1 MTSER
6 SWRRRK
12 RSVTDEELSA
22 RLQQKERCAE
32 KATSSGTAFKATDS
46 YLEVCDGLYREK
58 GWGVLA
64 FATAGIAALCLTAMT
79 AWMATH
85 VPAAIEQKGQANLS
99 RWVLGFFTLVEV
111 GVFILPLRSLLK
123 DCFNYTRKPIRF
135 NRIDRKI
142 YAFRHNG
149 PGGVVSVPW
158 DDAFLYV
165 ERQPKAGLT
174 STAPRMVRCLV
185 LDEQGQV
192 ADSFRIGK
200 RVVLAYSEEGELG
213 RRVMAELY
221 EDFEYYRRFME
232 DGPASLPPVA
242 EFLSTKVSF
251 RNSLKLQF
259 DGMSDMFRSG
269 NLFLLLVGIVAAIP
283 TLLLAVAYHLAQL
296 TCREPV
302 WPDDVERACTPSPR
316 QTEGIAS

>member
-1 MTSER
+1 MPQ
-6 SWRRRK
+6 RK
-12 RSVTDEELSA
+12 P
-22 RLQQKERCAE
+22 CAE
-32 KATSSGTAFKATDS
+32 TAKSSGTVFKATDS

-58 GWGVLA
+58 GRGVLA
-64 FATAGIAALCLTAMT
+64 FFTAGIGALCLTAMLS
-79 AWMATH
+79 WMA
-85 VPAAIEQKGQANLS
+85 VNVFPAIQQKGDANAAH
-99 RWVLGFFTLVEV
+99 WGFGFLALAAFGVFTLSV
-111 GVFILPLRSLLK
+111 RSLLG
-123 DCFNYTRKPIRF
+123 DCFNYTRRPIRF
-135 NRIDRKI
+135 NRSDRTI

-174 STAPRMVRCLV
+174 STAPRVVRCLV
-185 LDEQGQV
+185 LDEQGRV
-192 ADSFRIGK
+192 ADSVPIGK
-200 RVVLAYSEEGELG
+200 RVVLASSEQGEFG
-213 RRVMAELY
+213 RQVMAALY

-259 DGMSDMFRSG
+259 EGLWDMLSSRNG
-269 NLFLLLVGIVAAIP
+269 FLTLLGIVAAIP
-283 TLLLAVAYHLAQL
+283 TFILALAYHLAQL

-302 WPDDVERACTPSPR
+302 WPDDVERACMSPPG
-316 QTEGIAS
+316 QTEGLAS

>member
-1 MTSER
+1 MTSNGI
-6 SWRRRK
+6 WRRTK
-12 RSVTDEELSA
+12 RSLTDDEVAA
-22 RLQQKERCAE
+22 RLQQKEPCAE
-32 KATSSGTAFKATDS
+32 QAASSGTIFEATDS

-64 FATAGIAALCLTAMT
+64 FFTAGIAALCLIAMT

-85 VPAAIEQKGQANLS
+85 VPAAIEQKGQASLAH
-99 RWVLGFFTLVEV
+99 WVLGIFLLVET
-111 GVFILPLRSLLK
+111 GVFIFPLRSLLK

-192 ADSFRIGK
+192 SGSFRIGK
-200 RVVLAYSEEGELG
+200 RVVLASSEDGDLG
-213 RRVMAELY
+213 KKVMAELY

-232 DGPASLPPVA
+232 DGPASLPPVS

-283 TLLLAVAYHLAQL
+283 TFLLAVAYHLAQL

>member
-1 MTSER
+1 MTSNR
-6 SWRRRK
+6 SWRSTK

-32 KATSSGTAFKATDS
+32 KPMSRGTVFKATES

-64 FATAGIAALCLTAMT
+64 FSTAGLAALCLTAMA
-79 AWMATH
+79 AWMAID
-85 VPAAIEQKGQANLS
+85 VFPAIRQKGLATAAHWS
-99 RWVLGFFTLVEV
+99 FGVLALAAF
-111 GVFILPLRSLLK
+111 GVFMLSVRSLLG
-123 DCFNYTRKPIRF
+123 DCFNYTRRPIRF

-174 STAPRMVRCLV
+174 STAPRMIRCLV
-185 LDEQGQV
+185 LDAQGQV
-192 ADSFRIGK
+192 SDSFRIGK

-213 RRVMAELY
+213 RKVMAELY

-232 DGPASLPPVA
+232 DGPASLPPVS

-283 TLLLAVAYHLAQL
+283 TFLLAVAYHLAQL

-302 WPDDVERACTPSPR
+302 WPDDVERACAPSPR

>member
-1 MTSER
+1 MTSNG
-6 SWRRRK
+6 SWRRTK
-12 RSVTDEELSA
+12 RSPTDAEVSA
-22 RLQQKERCAE
+22 RLRQKEPCAE
-32 KATSSGTAFKATDS
+32 SARSTGTVFKATDT

-64 FATAGIAALCLTAMT
+64 FSTAGTAALCLMAMT
-79 AWMATH
+79 AWMVTH
-85 VPAAIEQKGQANLS
+85 VPAAIQQKGQASLAH
-99 RWVLGFFTLVEV
+99 WVLGVFLLVEA

-135 NRIDRKI
+135 NRVDRKI
-142 YAFRHNG
+142 YAFRRNG
-149 PGGVVSVPW
+149 PGGVISVPW

-192 ADSFRIGK
+192 SDSFRIGK
-200 RVVLAYSEEGELG
+200 RVVLASSEEGEVG
-213 RRVMAELY
+213 KRVMAELY

-232 DGPASLPPVA
+232 DGPDSLPPVV
-242 EFLSTKVSF
+242 EFLSTEISF

-259 DGMSDMFRSG
+259 EGMSAMFRSG
-269 NLFLLLVGIVAAIP
+269 NLFLQFMGFVGAIP
-283 TLLLAVAYHLAQL
+283 TFLLAVAYHLAQL

-302 WPDDVERACTPSPR
+302 WPDEVGSACSPAAK
-316 QTEGIAS
+316 QAEGAAS

>member
-1 MTSER
+1 MTFNK
-6 SWRRRK
+6 SWGRTK
-12 RSVTDEELSA
+12 RSPTDAEVSA
-22 RLQQKERCAE
+22 RLLQKLPCAE
-32 KATSSGTAFKATDS
+32 KAMSTGTVFKATDS

-64 FATAGIAALCLTAMT
+64 FFTAGVGALCLTAMFS
-79 AWMATH
+79 WMAIN
-85 VPAAIEQKGQANLS
+85 VFPALQQKGLANAAH
-99 RWVLGFFTLVEV
+99 WGFGLLALAAFGVFTLS
-111 GVFILPLRSLLK
+111 GRSLLV
-123 DCFNYTRKPIRF
+123 DCFNYTRRPIRF
-135 NRIDRKI
+135 NRVDGKI

-174 STAPRMVRCLV
+174 STAPRVVRCLV

-192 ADSFRIGK
+192 ADSFPIGK
-200 RVVLAYSEEGELG
+200 RVALAYSEEGDLG
-213 RRVMAELY
+213 RQVMAELY

-232 DGPASLPPVA
+232 DGPDSVPPVT

-269 NLFLLLVGIVAAIP
+269 NLFLLFVGIIAAIP
-283 TLLLAVAYHLAQL
+283 TFLLAVAYHGAQL

-302 WPDDVERACTPSPR
+302 WPDDIERACMPSPE
-316 QTEGIAS
+316 QTEGVAS

>member
-1 MTSER
+1 MTSNG
-6 SWRRRK
+6 SWRRK
-12 RSVTDEELSA
+12 NRSLTDDEISA
-22 RLQQKERCAE
+22 RLQQKNPCAE
-32 KATSSGTAFKATDS
+32 RATSSGTVFKATDS

-64 FATAGIAALCLTAMT
+64 FFTAGVGALCLTAMFS
-79 AWMATH
+79 WMAIN
-85 VPAAIEQKGQANLS
+85 VFPALQQKGQANAAH
-99 RWVLGFFTLVEV
+99 WGFGLLALAAFGVFTLC
-111 GVFILPLRSLLK
+111 LRPLLG

>member
-1 MTSER
+1 MTSNGI
-6 SWRRRK
+6 WRRK
-12 RSVTDEELSA
+12 NRSLTEAEMSA
-22 RLQQKERCAE
+22 RLRQKEQCAE
-32 KATSSGTAFKATDS
+32 RAMSSGTIFRATDS
-46 YLEVCDGLYREK
+46 YLEVCDGLFREK

-64 FATAGIAALCLTAMT
+64 FFTAGIGALCLTALV

-85 VPAAIEQKGQANLS
+85 PPTAIQQKGQTGLVH
-99 RWVLGFFTLVEV
+99 WTFGVFTLVGI

-123 DCFNYTRKPIRF
+123 DCFNYTRRPIRF

-165 ERQPKAGLT
+165 ERQPKTGLT

-192 ADSFRIGK
+192 SDSFRIGK

-213 RRVMAELY
+213 RKVMAELY

-269 NLFLLLVGIVAAIP
+269 NLFLLLVGVVAAIP
-283 TLLLAVAYHLAQL
+283 TFLLAVAYHLAQL

-302 WPDDVERACTPSPR
+302 WPDDVERACTPSSR

>member
-1 MTSER
+1 MTD
-6 SWRRRK
+6 
-12 RSVTDEELSA
+12 TELLA

-32 KATSSGTAFKATDS
+32 KATSSGTIFKATGS

-64 FATAGIAALCLTAMT
+64 FSTAGTAALCLIAMT

-85 VPAAIEQKGQANLS
+85 VPAAIEQKGQASLAH
-99 RWVLGFFTLVEV
+99 WVLGVFLLVEA
-111 GVFILPLRSLLK
+111 GVFILPLRSLLN

-135 NRIDRKI
+135 NRVDRKI

-149 PGGVVSVPW
+149 PGGVISVPW

-185 LDEQGQV
+185 LDEQGRV
-192 ADSFRIGK
+192 SDSFRIGK
-200 RVVLAYSEEGELG
+200 RVVLASSEEGEVG
-213 RRVMAELY
+213 KRVMAELY

-232 DGPASLPPVA
+232 DGPASVPPVT

-269 NLFLLLVGIVAAIP
+269 NVFLQFMGLIGAIP
-283 TLLLAVAYHLAQL
+283 TFLLAVAYHLAQL

-302 WPDDVERACTPSPR
+302 WPDDVERACMSSPK
-316 QTEGIAS
+316 QPEGVAS

>member
-1 MTSER
+1 
-6 SWRRRK
+6 
-12 RSVTDEELSA
+12 VTDAELSA
-22 RLQQKERCAE
+22 RLQQKEPCAE
-32 KATSSGTAFKATDS
+32 KATSSGTVFKATDS

-85 VPAAIEQKGQANLS
+85 VPDAIRQKGQTGLVH
-99 RWVLGFFTLVEV
+99 WTFGLFTLVGI
-111 GVFILPLRSLLK
+111 GVFILPLRSLLQ

-135 NRIDRKI
+135 NRVDRKI

-174 STAPRMVRCLV
+174 STAPRMIRCLV
-185 LDEQGQV
+185 LDDQGQV
-192 ADSFRIGK
+192 SDSFRIGK
-200 RVVLAYSEEGELG
+200 RVVLASSEEGELG
-213 RRVMAELY
+213 KRVMTELY
-221 EDFEYYRRFME
+221 EDFEYYHRFME

-251 RNSLKLQF
+251 GNSLKLQF
-259 DGMSDMFRSG
+259 DAMSDMFRSG
-269 NLFLLLVGIVAAIP
+269 NLFLLLVGLIGAIP
-283 TLLLAVAYHLAQL
+283 TFLLAVAYHLAQL

-302 WPDDVERACTPSPR
+302 WPDDVERACVSSPR
-316 QTEGIAS
+316 QAEEIAS

>member
-1 MTSER
+1 MFFSGM
-6 SWRRRK
+6 WRRTK
-12 RSVTDEELSA
+12 RSVTDTEVSA
-22 RLQQKERCAE
+22 RLSQKEACTETA
-32 KATSSGTAFKATDS
+32 KSSGTIFKATDS

-58 GWGVLA
+58 GWGLLA
-64 FATAGIAALCLTAMT
+64 FSTAGVGALCLTTMVS
-79 AWMATH
+79 WMAIN
-85 VPAAIEQKGQANLS
+85 VSPAIRQKGDADAAHWAFGILA
-99 RWVLGFFTLVEV
+99 LVAFGLFMLCV
-111 GVFILPLRSLLK
+111 RSLLT
-123 DCFNYTRKPIRF
+123 DCFNYTRRPIRF

-165 ERQPKAGLT
+165 ERQPKTGLT

-192 ADSFRIGK
+192 SDSFRIGK

-213 RRVMAELY
+213 RKVMAELY

-283 TLLLAVAYHLAQL
+283 TFLLAVAYHLAQL

-302 WPDDVERACTPSPR
+302 WPDDVERACTPSSR

>member
-1 MTSER
+1 MFS
-6 SWRRRK
+6 SGMWRRTK
-12 RSVTDEELSA
+12 WSVTDTEVSA
-22 RLQQKERCAE
+22 RLRQKEACTE
-32 KATSSGTAFKATDS
+32 TPKSSGTIFKATDS

-64 FATAGIAALCLTAMT
+64 FSTAGVGALCLTTMLS
-79 AWMATH
+79 WMAIN
-85 VPAAIEQKGQANLS
+85 VSPAIRQKGDADSAHWAFGILA
-99 RWVLGFFTLVEV
+99 LVAFGLFMLCV
-111 GVFILPLRSLLK
+111 RSLLN
-123 DCFNYTRKPIRF
+123 DCFNYRRKPIRF

-165 ERQPKAGLT
+165 ERQPKTGLT

-213 RRVMAELY
+213 RKVMAELY

-283 TLLLAVAYHLAQL
+283 TFLLAVAYHLAQL

-302 WPDDVERACTPSPR
+302 WPDDVERACTPSPK
-316 QTEGIAS
+316 QTEGVAS

>member
-1 MTSER
+1 MFFSGM
-6 SWRRRK
+6 WRRTK
-12 RSVTDEELSA
+12 RSVTDTEVSA
-22 RLQQKERCAE
+22 RLSQKEACTETA
-32 KATSSGTAFKATDS
+32 KSSGTIFKATDS

-58 GWGVLA
+58 GWGLLA
-64 FATAGIAALCLTAMT
+64 FSTAGVGALCLTTMVS
-79 AWMATH
+79 WMAIN
-85 VPAAIEQKGQANLS
+85 VSPAIRQKGDADAAHWAFGILA
-99 RWVLGFFTLVEV
+99 LVAFGLFMLCV
-111 GVFILPLRSLLK
+111 RSLLT
-123 DCFNYTRKPIRF
+123 DCFNYTRRPIRF

-165 ERQPKAGLT
+165 ERQPKTGLT

-192 ADSFRIGK
+192 SDSFRIGK

-213 RRVMAELY
+213 RKVMAELY

-242 EFLSTKVSF
+242 EFLSTRVSF

-283 TLLLAVAYHLAQL
+283 TFLLAVAYHLAQL

-302 WPDDVERACTPSPR
+302 WPDDVERACTPSSR

>member
-1 MTSER
+1 MFFSGM
-6 SWRRRK
+6 WRRTK
-12 RSVTDEELSA
+12 RSVTDTEVSA
-22 RLQQKERCAE
+22 RLSQKEACTETA
-32 KATSSGTAFKATDS
+32 KSSGTIFKATDS

-58 GWGVLA
+58 GWGLLA
-64 FATAGIAALCLTAMT
+64 FSTAGVGALCLTTMVS
-79 AWMATH
+79 WMAIN
-85 VPAAIEQKGQANLS
+85 VSPAIRQKGDADAAHWAFGILA
-99 RWVLGFFTLVEV
+99 LVAFGLFMLCV
-111 GVFILPLRSLLK
+111 RSLLT
-123 DCFNYTRKPIRF
+123 DCFNYTRRPIRF

-165 ERQPKAGLT
+165 ERQPKTGLT

-192 ADSFRIGK
+192 SDSFRIGK

-213 RRVMAELY
+213 RKVMAELY

-283 TLLLAVAYHLAQL
+283 TFLLAVAYHLAQL

-302 WPDDVERACTPSPR
+302 WPDDVERACTPSSR
-316 QTEGIAS
+316 QTEGIAL

>member
-1 MTSER
+1 MTSIG
-6 SWRRRK
+6 SWRRMK
-12 RSVTDEELSA
+12 RSPTDAEVSA
-22 RLQQKERCAE
+22 RLQQKKPCAE
-32 KATSSGTAFKATDS
+32 RATSRGTVFAATDT

-64 FATAGIAALCLTAMT
+64 FFTAGIGALCLTAMT

-85 VPAAIEQKGQANLS
+85 VPAAIQQKGQTGLVH
-99 RWVLGFFTLVEV
+99 WTFGLFTLVGI

-123 DCFNYTRKPIRF
+123 DCFNYTRRPIRF
-135 NRIDRKI
+135 NRVDRKI

-174 STAPRMVRCLV
+174 STAARMIHCLV

-192 ADSFRIGK
+192 SDSFRIGK

-213 RRVMAELY
+213 RRVMSELY

-232 DGPASLPPVA
+232 DGPGSVPPVA
-242 EFLSTKVSF
+242 EYLSTKVAF
-251 RNSLKLQF
+251 RNSLNLQF

-269 NLFLLLVGIVAAIP
+269 NLFLQFVGVIAAIP
-283 TLLLAVAYHLAQL
+283 TFLLAVAYHGAQL

-302 WPDDVERACTPSPR
+302 WPDDIERACMPSPE
-316 QTEGIAS
+316 QTEGVAS

>member
-1 MTSER
+1 MTSMG
-6 SWRRRK
+6 SWRSAK
-12 RSVTDEELSA
+12 RFLTDAERSA

-32 KATSSGTAFKATDS
+32 KAASSGTVFKATDT

-64 FATAGIAALCLTAMT
+64 FFTAGIAALCLMAMT

-85 VPAAIEQKGQANLS
+85 VPPAIEEKGEASLAH
-99 RWVLGFFTLVEV
+99 WVLGMFLLVET

-123 DCFNYTRKPIRF
+123 DCFNYTRRPIRF
-135 NRIDRKI
+135 NRVDRKI
-142 YAFRHNG
+142 YAFCHNG

-174 STAPRMVRCLV
+174 STAARMVRCLV

-192 ADSFRIGK
+192 SDSFRIGK
-200 RVVLAYSEEGELG
+200 RAVLASSEEGELG
-213 RRVMAELY
+213 KQVMAELY

-232 DGPASLPPVA
+232 DGPDSVPPVT

-269 NLFLLLVGIVAAIP
+269 NLFLLFVGIIGAIP
-283 TLLLAVAYHLAQL
+283 TFLLAVAYHGAQL

-302 WPDDVERACTPSPR
+302 WPDDIERACMPSPE
-316 QTEGIAS
+316 QTEGVAS